1 MPLLIG
7 LNDGGNRIWKILWH
21 CTTNRTSLPW
31 IELYISDV
39 VGYMIYTF
47 LTDSETFL
55 WKIFAEQDSLQK
67 YRNTIRNS
75 PPGESYTVTIQFCS
89 ITRPNRHAT
98 FDTLLTPSD
107 WSDHS
112 VLSRT
117 AQISQPMNCDISRY
131 NYLKQWNNCWGRWG
145 VAGQTAEI
153 WRCADG
159 TAQGGWSVM
168 FMFGFVSVKR
178 ETKYALFQN

>member
-75 PPGESYTVTIQFCS
+75 PPGESYTVTLQFCS

-98 FDTLLTPSD
+98 FDALLTPSN

-112 VLSRT
+112 ELSRT
-117 AQISQPMNCDISRY
+117 AQIIVSQWIAIFLDIIIC
-131 NYLKQWNNCWGRWG
+131 KQWNNCWGRRYG
-145 VAGQTAEI
+145 VAGQTALNFEDVLVHL
-153 WRCADG
+153 DG
-159 TAQGGWSVM
+159 KGDGGN
-168 FMFGFVSVKR
+168 G
-178 ETKYALFQN
+178 L

>member
-39 VGYMIYTF
+39 VEYMIYTF

-75 PPGESYTVTIQFCS
+75 PPGESYTVTLQFCS

-98 FDTLLTPSD
+98 FDALLLLTPSD

-131 NYLKQWNNCWGRWG
+131 NYLQAMEQLLGTTIWGCR
-145 VAGQTAEI
+145 ANRAEL
-153 WRCADG
+153 WRCTFRRG
-159 TAQGGWSVM
+159 NG
-168 FMFGFVSVKR
+168 
-178 ETKYALFQN
+178 L